1 MASQATLRV
10 NADTT
15 GLSLAMSRMKREV
28 SGAGKE
34 IGNLVP
40 GFNLITSK
48 VGIIGLAVAG
58 VAGGIAEWRR
68 GLEEGNR
75 ALTQA
80 VEKTRQLVGAT
91 GDFGAGERFRTTAR
105 DVATRGALNVDSL
118 LGAANTFRGTA
129 PGASEAQTNAAMRYT
144 QRAGSFPGMDPRQF
158 SEAMGV
164 LIAHGAA
171 ENMEEAADMATVLIT
186 ALGAQAQQ
194 IITNTLPRLLEA
206 GLSPQDAISIV
217 VAIAKSS
224 TSRTGR
230 TRIASR
236 IEQAADARVS
246 GFGAYQRIIARE
258 APHLGAIETVQTEG
272 ALGEAISRS
281 QTDQQNRTQV
291 AISQARNVV
300 RESALQRGDENQALE
315 LLKALQEAERSGRG
329 GFGRF
334 FRGMV
339 DTYTRNVVRFTGVG
353 QDELD
358 QAVQGFD
365 AEQMEQG
372 VPGVEAPI
380 RPFVEGMFDQNTS
393 MNPPR
398 NTYVDTYWQ
407 AQTERINRGIKNAVE
422 EAGIMME
429 QTKRLNTN
437 EAE

>member
-206 GLSPQDAISIV
+206 GLSPQDAISIAV
-217 VAIAKSS
+217 SIAKSS

-230 TRIASR
+230 TRVASR
-236 IEQAADARVS
+236 IEQAAAA
-246 GFGAYQRIIARE
+246 GATGLASYQRIIARE
-258 APHLGAIETVQTEG
+258 APHLGEIETVQTEG
-272 ALGEAISRS
+272 ALNQAIDSASQGRTNQLFVRRQQLENIRQESVIQRGEENIDVEVLRAELAAEREGRS
-281 QTDQQNRTQV
+281 AFGRFGRGIVDRVTVEAARATGFQSAPIDQQTLEAGVQGTMGNEVPRGT
-291 AISQARNVV
+291 NVDIY
-300 RESALQRGDENQALE
+300 RMLE
-315 LLKALQEAERSGRG
+315 LELRKIQQEAE
-329 GFGRF
+329 
-334 FRGMV
+334 
-339 DTYTRNVVRFTGVG
+339 T
-353 QDELD
+353 
-358 QAVQGFD
+358 
-365 AEQMEQG
+365 
-372 VPGVEAPI
+372 
-380 RPFVEGMFDQNTS
+380 
-393 MNPPR
+393 
-398 NTYVDTYWQ
+398 
-407 AQTERINRGIKNAVE
+407 
-422 EAGIMME
+422 
-429 QTKRLNTN
+429 TKRLNTN